1 MQAKHPIDDL
11 FHSTLA
17 QAEATPPPDLFARV
31 LDSRSGR
38 RRGAAWWWKAG
49 SLFLLGSTIVGAI
62 TMYQMGVDPA
72 ATTPLAM
79 VPHDGQELVTT
90 SRIEGPSPSD
100 RSGPAQEN
108 AEALTAMTTGK
119 GVGPAKDRAAR
130 MISGTGPAGT
140 IVTSSMPLTG
150 SMGNTLSA
158 HGDPSA
164 DPTKGA
170 SIAWAGVD
178 ETATPM
184 ERRSTHLPTT
194 PSGVPVGAARTQG
207 YVLPRGD
214 WWVGARADV
223 LNETRTWSGANTR
236 LVDALNAAEAP
247 STFWS
252 LGFVGGRTWR
262 SGLNLGTGVLYERS
276 ERAFNTTYRTR
287 VTEQEITSYFV
298 TLNDQ
303 VFVSDVDTLTTS
315 SYRDERVEGIYQR
328 ALLRIPVEFGWRYDL
343 KRWSIIPKLGL
354 MLELNLQRQG
364 LSLDQANEGGP
375 LVAAKLDPDAM
386 RQRHPDLLLAMV
398 GAEASYL
405 LGERWRISA
414 APVVLWTALPLGT
427 QGTQPVS
434 IPQRSGM
441 EFSLTYTLPSAR

>member
-150 SMGNTLSA
+150 SMGNPLSVQK
-158 HGDPSA
+158 DPSA

-247 STFWS
+247 STYWS
-252 LGFVGGRTWR
+252 LGFLGGRTWR
-262 SGLNLGTGVLYERS
+262 SGFRLGTGMLYERS
-276 ERAFNTTYRTR
+276 ERTFSTTYRT
-287 VTEQEITSYFV
+287 TTIDQQITSYFV
-298 TLNDQ
+298 TLNEQ
-303 VFVSDVDTLTTS
+303 VFVSDVDTLTTT
-315 SYRDERVEGIYQR
+315 SYGDVQVEGIYQR
-328 ALLRIPVEFGWRYDL
+328 ALLRIPLEFGWRYDL
-343 KRWSIIPKLGL
+343 ERWSIMPKLGL

-364 LSLDQANEGGP
+364 LSLDLANEDGP
-375 LVAAKLDPDAM
+375 LSAVELDPESM

-414 APVVLWTALPLGT
+414 APVFLWTAIPLGT
-427 QGTQPVS
+427 QGTQPRS
-434 IPQRSGM
+434 IPQRSGL
-441 EFSLTYTLPSAR
+441 EFGLTYTFPGTR

>member
-1 MQAKHPIDDL
+1 MPQGPLPH
-11 FHSTLA
+11 
-17 QAEATPPPDLFARV
+17 RV
-31 LDSRSGR
+31 PEPFDHTR
-38 RRGAAWWWKAG
+38 
-49 SLFLLGSTIVGAI
+49 
-62 TMYQMGVDPA
+62 
-72 ATTPLAM
+72 
-79 VPHDGQELVTT
+79 
-90 SRIEGPSPSD
+90 
-100 RSGPAQEN
+100 
-108 AEALTAMTTGK
+108 TAF
-119 GVGPAKDRAAR
+119 
-130 MISGTGPAGT
+130 
-140 IVTSSMPLTG
+140 
-150 SMGNTLSA
+150 GNPSA
-158 HGDPSA
+158 HPTDPNPPASSEDHRTA
-164 DPTKGA
+164 QLLELREAMLPPTAPGIPVA
-170 SIAWAGVD
+170 PA
-178 ETATPM
+178 
-184 ERRSTHLPTT
+184 HLQT
-194 PSGVPVGAARTQG
+194 
-207 YVLPRGD
+207 YVLPRGE
-214 WWVGARADV
+214 WWLCARTAV
-223 LNETRTWSGANTR
+223 LNETRKWSGDNAQ

-276 ERAFNTTYRTR
+276 ERAFNTTCRTR

-303 VFVSDVDTLTTS
+303 VFLSDVDTVTTS

-328 ALLRIPVEFGWRYDL
+328 ALLRIPMEFGWRYDL
-343 KRWSIIPKLGL
+343 KRWSIMPKLGL

-441 EFSLTYTLPSAR
+441 ELSLTYTLPSAR